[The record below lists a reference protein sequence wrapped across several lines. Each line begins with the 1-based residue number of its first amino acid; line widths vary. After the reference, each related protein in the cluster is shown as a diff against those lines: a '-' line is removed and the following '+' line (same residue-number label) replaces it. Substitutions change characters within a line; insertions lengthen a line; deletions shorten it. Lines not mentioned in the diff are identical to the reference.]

1 MLRTDLPQFDISENI
16 IIGTDITEEILAFYK
31 QPFRLKA
38 GIFVLC
44 LEGEIHASIKM
55 TDCYIKKNNFVSTRQ
70 PSEKIQPEGPHVF
83 KTRKK

>member
-16 IIGTDITEEILAFYK
+16 VIGTDITEEILAFYK

-38 GIFVLC
+38 GIFILC

-55 TDCYIKKNNFVSTRQ
+55 TDCYIKKNDFVSL
-70 PSEKIQPEGPHVF
+70 SDNKEKSDCVSSLFHRNF
-83 KTRKK
+83 

>member
-44 LEGEIHASIKM
+44 IEGKLQTSRKI
-55 TDCYIKKNNFVSTRQ
+55 TDYYIK
-70 PSEKIQPEGPHVF
+70 
-83 KTRKK
+83 